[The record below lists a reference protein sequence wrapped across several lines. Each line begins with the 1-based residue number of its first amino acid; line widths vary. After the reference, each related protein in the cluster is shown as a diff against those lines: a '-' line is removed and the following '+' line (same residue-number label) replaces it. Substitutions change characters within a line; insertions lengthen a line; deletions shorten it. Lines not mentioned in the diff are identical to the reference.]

1 MKKLLTI
8 LLPILAVVGFSSIF
22 IVDETQQ
29 VVILQLGKPVKTV
42 TEPGLNVKLP
52 FPFQEKITFDDR
64 LLEYDSPPEEILSKD
79 KKSLI
84 VDNYVRWKIVYPLQF
99 LKTVQ
104 AIPTAK
110 SRMDDIVY
118 SELRRELGTHDMVE
132 IITENREEIMDI
144 VTRQSNSATLAY
156 GISVVDVRI
165 RRVDLPAENE
175 ESIYARMEAERKRQ
189 ANKFRSEGEEE
200 AQKIRAATD
209 RDKTIIL
216 ADAYK
221 EAEKIRGEGDAK
233 AVQIYA
239 RSYSADPKFYEFVR
253 TLDTYKKVVDDKTTL
268 VLPSGSKLFKLL
280 MDGKKF

>member
-1 MKKLLTI
+1 MKKILSV
-8 LLPILAVVGFSSIF
+8 LLPVLALVGFSSIF
-22 IVDETQQ
+22 IVDETEQ
-29 VVILQLGKPVKTV
+29 VVILQLGKPVKTI
-42 TEPGLNVKLP
+42 TNPGLNFKLP
-52 FPFQEKITFDDR
+52 FPLQEKITFDDR

-84 VDNYVRWKIVYPLQF
+84 VDNYVRWKIVDPLQF

-104 AIPTAK
+104 AVPTAK

-132 IITENREEIMDI
+132 IITENREQIMDI
-144 VTRQSNSATLAY
+144 ITKQSNSATLAY

-233 AVQIYA
+233 AVQVYA
-239 RSYSADPKFYEFVR
+239 KSYSADPKFYEFVR
-253 TLDTYKKVVDDKTTL
+253 TLDAYKKVVDDKTTL
-268 VLPSGSKLFKLL
+268 VLPSDSKLFKLL
-280 MDGKKF
+280 MDGN

>member
-1 MKKLLTI
+1 MKKILSV
-8 LLPILAVVGFSSIF
+8 LLPVLALVGFSSIF
-22 IVDETQQ
+22 IVDETEQ

-42 TEPGLNVKLP
+42 TNPGINFKLP
-52 FPFQEKITFDDR
+52 FPLQEKITFDDR

-84 VDNYVRWKIVYPLQF
+84 VDNYVRWKIVDPLQF

-104 AIPTAK
+104 AVPTAK

-132 IITENREEIMDI
+132 IITENREQIMDI
-144 VTRQSNSATLAY
+144 VTRQSNLATLAY

-233 AVQIYA
+233 AVQVYA
-239 RSYSADPKFYEFVR
+239 KSYSADPKFYEFVR
-253 TLDTYKKVVDDKTTL
+253 TLDAYKKVVDDKTTL
-268 VLPSGSKLFKLL
+268 VLPSDSKLFKLL
-280 MDGKKF
+280 MDGN

>member
-1 MKKLLTI
+1 MKKALSL
-8 LLPILAVVGFSSIF
+8 LLPVIALVGFSSIF
-22 IVDETQQ
+22 IVDETEQ
-29 VVILQLGKPVKTV
+29 VVILQLGKPVKTI
-42 TEPGLNVKLP
+42 TKPGLNFKLP
-52 FPFQEKITFDDR
+52 FPIQEKITFDDR

-84 VDNYVRWKIVYPLQF
+84 VDNYVRWKIVDPLQF

-132 IITENREEIMDI
+132 IITENREEIMDVI
-144 VTRQSNSATLAY
+144 TKESNSATLDY

-175 ESIYARMEAERKRQ
+175 TSIYARMEAERKRQ

-221 EAEKIRGEGDAK
+221 EAERIRGEGDAK
-233 AVQIYA
+233 AVQVYA
-239 RSYSADPKFYEFVR
+239 RSYSSDPKFYEFVR

-268 VLPSGSKLFKLL
+268 VLPSDSKLFKLL
-280 MDGKKF
+280 LDGK

>member
-1 MKKLLTI
+1 MKKILSV
-8 LLPILAVVGFSSIF
+8 LLPVLALVGFSSIF
-22 IVDETQQ
+22 IVDETEQ
-29 VVILQLGKPVKTV
+29 VVIIQLGKPVKTL
-42 TEPGLNVKLP
+42 TKTGLIIKLP
-52 FPFQEKITFDDR
+52 FPCQEKLTFDDR

-84 VDNYVRWKIVYPLQF
+84 VDNYVRWKIVDPLQF

-104 AIPTAK
+104 AVPTAK

-233 AVQIYA
+233 AVQVYA
-239 RSYSADPKFYEFVR
+239 KSYSADPKFYEFVR
-253 TLDTYKKVVDDKTTL
+253 TLDAYKKVVDDKTTL
-268 VLPSGSKLFKLL
+268 VLPSDSKLFKLL
-280 MDGKKF
+280 MDGN

>member
-1 MKKLLTI
+1 MKKILSV
-8 LLPILAVVGFSSIF
+8 LLPVLALVGFSSIF
-22 IVDETQQ
+22 IVDETEQ

-42 TEPGLNVKLP
+42 TNPGLNFKLP
-52 FPFQEKITFDDR
+52 FPLQEKITFDDR

-84 VDNYVRWKIVYPLQF
+84 VDNYVRWKIVDPLQF

-104 AIPTAK
+104 AVPTAK

-144 VTRQSNSATLAY
+144 VTRQSNAATLAY

-233 AVQIYA
+233 AVQVYA
-239 RSYSADPKFYEFVR
+239 KSYSADPKFYEFVR
-253 TLDTYKKVVDDKTTL
+253 TLDAYKKVVDDKTTL
-268 VLPSGSKLFKLL
+268 VLPSDSKLFKLL
-280 MDGKKF
+280 MDGN

>member
-1 MKKLLTI
+1 MKRLLA
-8 LLPILAVVGFSSIF
+8 LALPILTLIGLSSIF

-29 VVILQLGKPVKTV
+29 VVILQLGKPVKTII
-42 TEPGLNVKLP
+42 EPGFNVKLP
-52 FPFQEKITFDDR
+52 FPFQEKIVFDDR
-64 LLEYDSPPEEILSKD
+64 LLEYDSPPEAILSKD

-84 VDNYVRWKIVYPLQF
+84 VDNYVRWKIVDPLQF

-132 IITENREEIMDI
+132 IITQNREEIMDV
-144 VTRQSNSATLAY
+144 VTKASNEATLSY
-156 GISVVDVRI
+156 GISVIDVRI

-189 ANKFRSEGEEE
+189 ANKFRSEGSEE

-221 EAEKIRGEGDAK
+221 EAERIRGEGDAK
-233 AVQIYA
+233 AVQVYA
-239 RSYSADPKFYEFVR
+239 RSYSSDPKFYEFVR
-253 TLDTYKKVVDDKTTL
+253 TLDAYKKVVDDKTTL
-268 VLPSGSKLFKLL
+268 VLPSDSKLFKLL
-280 MDGKKF
+280 IEGK

>member
-1 MKKLLTI
+1 MKRLLA
-8 LLPILAVVGFSSIF
+8 LALPILTLIGLSSIF

-42 TEPGLNVKLP
+42 LEPGFNYKLP
-52 FPFQEKITFDDR
+52 FPFQEKIVFDDR
-64 LLEYDSPPEEILSKD
+64 LLEYDSPPEAILSKD

-84 VDNYVRWKIVYPLQF
+84 VDNYVRWKIIDPLQF

-132 IITENREEIMDI
+132 IITENREEIMDV
-144 VTRQSNSATLAY
+144 VTKASNAATLSY
-156 GISVVDVRI
+156 GISVIDVRI
-165 RRVDLPAENE
+165 RRVDLPSENE

-189 ANKFRSEGEEE
+189 ANKFRSEGSEE

-216 ADAYK
+216 ANAYK
-221 EAEKIRGEGDAK
+221 EAERIRGEGDAK

-239 RSYSADPKFYEFVR
+239 KSYSSDPKFYEFVR
-253 TLDTYKKVVDDKTTL
+253 TLDAYKKVVDDNTTL
-268 VLPSGSKLFKLL
+268 VLPSNSKLFKLL
-280 MDGKKF
+280 MDGK

>member
-1 MKKLLTI
+1 MKKIFTFILPVLL
-8 LLPILAVVGFSSIF
+8 LVGFSSIF
-22 IVDETQQ
+22 IVDETNQ

-42 TEPGLNVKLP
+42 TKPGINLKLP

-64 LLEYDSPPEEILSKD
+64 LLEYDSPPEETLSRD
-79 KKSLI
+79 KKTLI
-84 VDNYVRWKIVYPLQF
+84 IDNYVRWKIVDPLQF

-132 IITENREEIMDI
+132 IITQNREEIMDV
-144 VTRQSNSATLAY
+144 VTKASNEATLSY

-165 RRVDLPAENE
+165 RRVDLPSQNE

-253 TLDTYKKVVDDKTTL
+253 TLDAYKKVVDDKTTL

-280 MDGKKF
+280 MDGK

>member
-1 MKKLLTI
+1 MKKILSV
-8 LLPILAVVGFSSIF
+8 LLPVLALVGFSSIF
-22 IVDETQQ
+22 IVDETEQ
-29 VVILQLGKPVKTV
+29 VVILQLGKPVKTL
-42 TEPGLNVKLP
+42 TKPGLNFKLP
-52 FPFQEKITFDDR
+52 FPLQEKITFDDR

-84 VDNYVRWKIVYPLQF
+84 VDNYVRWKIVDPLQF

-104 AIPTAK
+104 AVPTAK

-144 VTRQSNSATLAY
+144 VTKQSNSATLSY

-233 AVQIYA
+233 AVQVYA
-239 RSYSADPKFYEFVR
+239 KSYSADPKFYEFVR
-253 TLDTYKKVVDDKTTL
+253 TLDAYKKVVDDKTTL
-268 VLPSGSKLFKLL
+268 VLPSDSKLFKLL
-280 MDGKKF
+280 MDGN

>member
-1 MKKLLTI
+1 MKKILSV
-8 LLPILAVVGFSSIF
+8 LLPVLALVGFSSIF
-22 IVDETQQ
+22 IVDETEQ

-42 TEPGLNVKLP
+42 TNPGLNFKLP
-52 FPFQEKITFDDR
+52 FPLQEKITFDDR

-84 VDNYVRWKIVYPLQF
+84 VDNYVRWKIVDPLQF

-104 AIPTAK
+104 AVPTAK

-144 VTRQSNSATLAY
+144 VTKQSNSATLAY

-233 AVQIYA
+233 AVQVYA
-239 RSYSADPKFYEFVR
+239 KSYSADPKFYEFVR
-253 TLDTYKKVVDDKTTL
+253 TLDAYKKVVDDKTTL
-268 VLPSGSKLFKLL
+268 VLPSDSKLFKLL
-280 MDGKKF
+280 MDGN